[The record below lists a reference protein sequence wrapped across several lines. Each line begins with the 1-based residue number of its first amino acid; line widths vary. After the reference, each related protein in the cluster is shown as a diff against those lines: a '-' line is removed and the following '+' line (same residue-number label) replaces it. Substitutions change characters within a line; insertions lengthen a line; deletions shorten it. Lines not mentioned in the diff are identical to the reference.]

1 MLATVYPCT
10 IWIDQ
15 LKNMADKQKEMQ
27 AWEKSNRLFRRN
39 LTSKDVG
46 IAQWAKRS
54 RGKTWTTPMLA
65 RSFSR
70 HALSGSHFVTLVEH
84 KLGHEMLRSGTIYL
98 HRFLENLKWFQW
110 DFSKESYVYPLK
122 LQAELQRRE
131 GNKVSPQTKRR
142 SCVLTKVLSF
152 TLQWAHVCLNASLF
166 PKHLY
171 ALVSHSAQQP
181 AQQSA
186 TCLGY

>member
-1 MLATVYPCT
+1 MWALPNGQNV
-10 IWIDQ
+10 
-15 LKNMADKQKEMQ
+15 
-27 AWEKSNRLFRRN
+27 
-39 LTSKDVG
+39 VV
-46 IAQWAKRS
+46 AKRGQF
-54 RGKTWTTPMLA
+54 RCWKGAFLRTRCLG
-65 RSFSR
+65 
-70 HALSGSHFVTLVEH
+70 HILVTLVEH
-84 KLGHEMLRSGTIYL
+84 KLGHEMLRSGTIHL

-186 TCLGY
+186 QQPAQQSATCLGY